1 MSVASSSIRECSRIE
16 HHGRPRYWRLPGRST
31 RGQAVTE
38 HQRNLLARR
47 LRASIARQPEIGALR
62 SLLLGI
68 GGVEFVAPSFIDHE
82 ISALISSGFTMDSLV
97 ECESME
103 PNACHSNT
111 ARLWI
116 ANESG
121 LVGIGTG
128 YALSDDG
135 LWRQHSWGIRRNG
148 ILETT
153 KRRVKYFGIA
163 LQGRDAESFAKLN
176 R

>member
-1 MSVASSSIRECSRIE
+1 M
-16 HHGRPRYWRLPGRST
+16 
-31 RGQAVTE
+31 TE
-38 HQRNLLARR
+38 YQQNLLARR
-47 LRASIARQPEIGALR
+47 LRASIELQPEIGALR
-62 SLLLGI
+62 TLLLGM

-97 ECESME
+97 ECEPME
-103 PNACHSNT
+103 SSACHTNL

-116 ANESG
+116 AEESG
-121 LVGIGTG
+121 LIGIGTG
-128 YALSDDG
+128 YALSNDG

-153 KRRVKYFGIA
+153 KPRVKYFGIA
-163 LQGRDAESFAKLN
+163 LQGRDADSFAKLN